1 MVKALTQ
8 WFLPHHTVNLRP
20 HEDER
25 FRYEVGVEMNF
36 PCVKSLTLDNGH
48 TSLPPPKS
56 TFIYFFSFIYNHRI
70 FIFWFTFL
78 YWCKKKKK
86 LSECDNVVLS
96 SIHFQTDVKC
106 FDVSALQEYI
116 SLVNNLSF
124 NQQDGMNFYLC
135 LSKQQV
141 TVIKV
146 LDDFIEERSEQFNAK
161 LWQGRCKH
169 RVCEEHE

>member
-1 MVKALTQ
+1 MDI
-8 WFLPHHTVNLRP
+8 LPSHPQKVHLYIFSHSYIITVYL
-20 HEDER
+20 
-25 FRYEVGVEMNF
+25 
-36 PCVKSLTLDNGH
+36 
-48 TSLPPPKS
+48 
-56 TFIYFFSFIYNHRI
+56 FSGLLFC
-70 FIFWFTFL
+70 TDV
-78 YWCKKKKK
+78 KKKKK

-161 LWQGRCKH
+161 L
-169 RVCEEHE
+169 